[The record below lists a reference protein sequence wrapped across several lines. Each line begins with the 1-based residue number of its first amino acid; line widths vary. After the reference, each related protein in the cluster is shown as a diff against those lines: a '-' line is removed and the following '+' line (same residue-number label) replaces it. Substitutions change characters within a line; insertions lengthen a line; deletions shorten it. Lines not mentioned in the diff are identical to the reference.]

1 MAKQTVSIIG
11 AGLSGLTLSRCLQ
24 QRGIPTIVYERT
36 STAARHNYGI
46 TLYASAYIPLLKTLN
61 VSEKAFKSR
70 VAVDEANGGA
80 GSVRPISM
88 GSVLGKLDEGEA
100 CFQANRGNLE
110 DWLREGLDIRWD
122 YTLQNI
128 EPSSVPDGQPIAR
141 FSNGQ
146 EVQTSVVVG
155 ADGPHSALRNS
166 LLPEIQLAV
175 LPFVVFN
182 GKRRIDRDLFEV
194 ALVPYLG
201 ESNVITFR
209 KDDIRIKLSIDN
221 YTTERIS
228 ISWTYSRPSRGAS
241 DPLYKPE
248 RTLSGATKIPEKLF
262 DELGSL
268 LRPDLPQPFGTVLD
282 EKEVRKDRL
291 LHWLMRVILVPKD
304 ALRDIASG
312 GIVLIGDAVHAEP
325 IVGGNG
331 ANAAI
336 LDAVSL
342 AEHIAKTQGSGL
354 SSWYDSRYGEWE
366 HDNMGA
372 KANIETLHKST
383 NAKI

>member
-11 AGLSGLTLSRCLQ
+11 AGLSGLTLGRCLQ
-24 QRGIPTIVYERT
+24 QRGIRTILYERT
-36 STAARHNYGI
+36 STAAQHNYGI
-46 TLYASAYIPLLKTLN
+46 TLYASAYIPLLKTLD
-61 VSEKAFKSR
+61 VSENAFKSR
-70 VAVDEANGGA
+70 IAVDEATGGA
-80 GSVRPISM
+80 GSVRPMST
-88 GSVLGKLDEGEA
+88 GPVLGKLDEGEA
-100 CFQANRGNLE
+100 CFQANRGSLE
-110 DWLREGLDIRWD
+110 VWLREGLDIRWGH
-122 YTLQNI
+122 TLQNI
-128 EPSSVPDGQPIAR
+128 EPSSVPDGQPIVR
-141 FSNGQ
+141 FDNGQ

-155 ADGPHSALRNS
+155 ADGPHSALRNL
-166 LLPEIQLAV
+166 LLPESQLAV

-182 GKRRIDRDLFEV
+182 GKRRIDRDVFEA
-194 ALVPYLG
+194 ALLPHLG

-209 KDDIRIKLSIDN
+209 KDGIRIKLSIDN

-248 RTLSGATKIPEKLF
+248 RTLSGATKIPEELF

-268 LRPDLPQPFGTVLD
+268 LRPDLPQPFGIVLD

-291 LHWLMRVILVPKD
+291 LHWLMRAILVPQD
-304 ALRDIASG
+304 ALRGIASG
-312 GIVLIGDAVHAEP
+312 GIVLIGDTVHAEP

-342 AEHIAKTQGSGL
+342 AEHVAKTQGPGL

-366 HDNMGA
+366 HGSMRA
-372 KANIETLHKST
+372 KANIEAIHKPT
-383 NAKI
+383 KAKT